1 MTEVIMNKRHYWL
14 LGLLSLLLIIT
25 GISLQLLNNKETPSE
40 IIDPADHQR
49 NLYANVQNW
58 GLGKNISTYKSNDR
72 DYLWFFDQADSG
84 IHSGNNCGP
93 SSIQMVGKWLDKN
106 FKLTAEDIRKDFR
119 PLGGWW
125 YGEDINGSLEKYK
138 IVYQEKTIKDKYD
151 LMFII
156 DAGNIA
162 IINNNMDVIPKNA
175 NENQR
180 TNRFYD
186 YVTGHYFI
194 LKGYVIVDNKTYFE
208 VYDPNN
214 WGATYTDGTPKGLN
228 RYYESEVLLNSMLQ
242 WYDKAVII
250 YPKTK

>member
-1 MTEVIMNKRHYWL
+1 MNRRRYWL
-14 LGLLSLLLIIT
+14 IGLLLLTLVTI
-25 GISLQLLNNKETPSE
+25 GFSFRLLSNDKTPDG
-40 IIDPADHQR
+40 IIDPTEHQK
-49 NLYANVQNW
+49 NLYANVETW
-58 GLGKNISTYKSNDR
+58 GLGKNISVYKSNDR
-72 DYLWFFDQADSG
+72 DYLWFYDQGDTG

-93 SSIQMVGKWLDKN
+93 TSIQMVGRWVDKS
-106 FKLTAEDIRKDFR
+106 FSLTGEDIRKDFR

-138 IVYQEKTIKDKYD
+138 IVYQMKTIEDKYD

-162 IINNNMDVIPKNA
+162 IINNNMDIIPRNT

-186 YVTGHYFI
+186 YVTGHYFV

-214 WGATYTDGTPKGLN
+214 WGAAYTDGTPKGFN
-228 RYYESEVLLNSMLQ
+228 RYYEADALLASILQ
-242 WYDKAVII
+242 WYNQAVVI
-250 YPKTK
+250 YPKAK

>member
-1 MTEVIMNKRHYWL
+1 MNNRRSWL
-14 LGLLSLLLIIT
+14 VTVLMLILIT
-25 GISLQLLNNKETPSE
+25 AGFAFALQLNNDTSNET
-40 IIDPADHQR
+40 IDPSDHQK
-49 NLYANVQNW
+49 NLYENVQAW
-58 GLGKNISTYKSNDR
+58 GLGKTITTYKSNDR
-72 DYLWFFDQADSG
+72 DYPWYFDQADSG

-93 SSIQMVGKWLDKN
+93 SSIQMVGKWVDKD

-125 YGEDINGSLEKYK
+125 YGEDINGSLDKYK
-138 IVYQEKTIKDKYD
+138 IVYQMKTIEDKYD

-162 IINNNMDVIPKNA
+162 IINNNMDVITRNS

-186 YVTGHYFI
+186 YVTGHYFV

-214 WGATYTDGTPKGLN
+214 WGATNQDGTPKGQN
-228 RYYESEVLLNSMLQ
+228 RYYEADTLLNSIKQ
-242 WYDKAVII
+242 WYNQAVVI
-250 YPKTK
+250 YPNSD

>member
-1 MTEVIMNKRHYWL
+1 MKKNRYLLIPLVIL
-14 LGLLSLLLIIT
+14 TLITLGTVFVLLSKDKTPQELID
-25 GISLQLLNNKETPSE
+25 PSE
-40 IIDPADHQR
+40 HQR
-49 NLYANVQNW
+49 NLYANVETW
-58 GLGKNISTYKSNDR
+58 GLGKNISAYKSNDR
-72 DYLWFFDQADSG
+72 EYLWFYDQAETG

-93 SSIQMVGKWLDKN
+93 TSIAMVGRWVDQN
-106 FKLTAEDIRKDFR
+106 FSLTGEDIRKDFR

-125 YGEDINGSLEKYK
+125 YGEDINGSLEKYS
-138 IVYQEKTIKDKYD
+138 IVYQMKTIQDKFD

-162 IINNNMDVIPKNA
+162 IINNNMDVIPRNT

-194 LKGYVIVDNKTYFE
+194 LKGYIIVDNKTYFE

-214 WGATYTDGTPKGLN
+214 WGATYSDGTPKGLN
-228 RYYESEVLLNSMLQ
+228 RYYEADSLLKSMLQ
-242 WYDKAVII
+242 WYDQAVVI
-250 YPKTK
+250 YPTPKVNP

>member
-1 MTEVIMNKRHYWL
+1 MNKRRFWL
-14 LGLLSLLLIIT
+14 LTALLLSLIIA
-25 GISLQLLNNKETPSE
+25 GFSFALLLNQDSPEQT
-40 IIDPADHQR
+40 IDPSDHQK
-49 NLYANVQNW
+49 NLYTNVLNW
-58 GLGKNISTYKSNDR
+58 GLGKSISTYKSNDR
-72 DYLWFFDQADSG
+72 DYLWYFDQADSG

-93 SSIQMVGKWLDKN
+93 SSIQMVGRWVNKD
-106 FKLTAEDIRKDFR
+106 FKLNAQDIRKDFR

-125 YGEDINGSLEKYK
+125 YGEDINGALDKYN
-138 IVYQEKTIKDKYD
+138 IVYQMKTIEDKYD

-162 IINNNMDVIPKNA
+162 IINNNMDVITRNA

-186 YVTGHYFI
+186 YVTGHYFV

-214 WGATYTDGTPKGLN
+214 WGATYTDGTPKGQN
-228 RYYESEVLLNSMLQ
+228 RYYEAETLLASILQ
-242 WYDKAVII
+242 WYNQAVVI
-250 YPKTK
+250 YPFSN

>member
-1 MTEVIMNKRHYWL
+1 MNKRRFWL
-14 LGLLSLLLIIT
+14 LGLIVLTLITAGLSFALL
-25 GISLQLLNNKETPSE
+25 SNKEKPNE
-40 IIDPADHQR
+40 QIDPSDHQR
-49 NLYANVQNW
+49 NLYANSQVW
-58 GLGKNISTYKSNDR
+58 GLGKNITSYKSNDR
-72 DYLWFFDQADSG
+72 DYMWYFDQADSG

-93 SSIQMVGKWLDKN
+93 SSIQMVGKWVDKDFN
-106 FKLTAEDIRKDFR
+106 LSAEDIRKDFR

-125 YGEDINGSLEKYK
+125 YGEDINGSLDKYK
-138 IVYQEKTIKDKYD
+138 IVYQMKTIEDKYD

-162 IINNNMDVIPKNA
+162 IINNNMDVIRRNA

-214 WGATYTDGTPKGLN
+214 WGATYEDGTLKGQN
-228 RYYESEVLLNSMLQ
+228 RYYEADTLLASMLQ
-242 WYDKAVII
+242 WYNQAVVI
-250 YPKTK
+250 YPKAN